1 MINIFYIYL
10 YIAVH
15 RDEDIFWLNIFGI
28 LMFTSSCCLIYY
40 IALTLTVFYP
50 LVESLRDDIAFD
62 AYEQYQRRV
71 GGYESYMFYI
81 GLQLVAAAMLVA
93 AKILY
98 SDAAVLIMCVIM
110 VVTIM

>member
-1 MINIFYIYL
+1 MNV
-10 YIAVH
+10 AVH

-40 IALTLTVFYP
+40 IALMLTVFYP

-98 SDAAVLIMCVIM
+98 SDAAVLIMCGIM